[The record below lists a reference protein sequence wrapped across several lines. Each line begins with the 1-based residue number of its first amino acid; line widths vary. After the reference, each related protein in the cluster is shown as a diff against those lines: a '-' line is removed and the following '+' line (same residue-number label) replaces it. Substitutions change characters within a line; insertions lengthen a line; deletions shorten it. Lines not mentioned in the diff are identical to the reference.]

1 MNAILDAG
9 ALVAIDKRDRRVEA
23 MLRVLHQRRI
33 ALWTSAAVVAQ
44 VWRRGDKQA
53 LLAKVLAGVRVHA
66 LDERH
71 DRRIGE
77 LLALTRT
84 ADVID
89 AHVAMLAAD
98 GDQLLTSA
106 PDDLRRLVHARRIE
120 VTVVDV

>member
-23 MLRVLHQRRI
+23 MLRVLQQRRI
-33 ALWTSAAVVAQ
+33 PLWTSAAVVAQ

-66 LDERH
+66 LDERY
-71 DRRIGE
+71 DRRLGE

-89 AHVAMLAAD
+89 AHVAMLVTE
-98 GDQLLTSA
+98 GDQLLTSD
-106 PDDLRRLVHARRIE
+106 PDDLRRLVSARRVEASIVE
-120 VTVVDV
+120 V

>member
-23 MLRVLHQRRI
+23 MLRVLQQRRI
-33 ALWTSAAVVAQ
+33 PLWTSAAVVAQ

-66 LDERH
+66 LDERY

-77 LLALTRT
+77 LLARTRT

-89 AHVAMLAAD
+89 AHVAMLVTE
-98 GDQLLTSA
+98 GDQLLTSD
-106 PDDLRRLVHARRIE
+106 PDDLRRLVSARRVEASIVE
-120 VTVVDV
+120 V